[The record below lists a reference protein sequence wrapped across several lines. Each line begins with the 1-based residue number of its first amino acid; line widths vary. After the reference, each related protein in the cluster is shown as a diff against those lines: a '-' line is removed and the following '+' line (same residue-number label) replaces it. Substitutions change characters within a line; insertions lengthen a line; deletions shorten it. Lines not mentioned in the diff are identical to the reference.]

1 MSERLFGTNLLWG
14 GSSLRYFS
22 LTTGCLGSLFHEQDL
37 IILMK
42 GLLSKLNLLP
52 LVAVDLL
59 PDVFYLLDRV
69 RIEGEDEL
77 PEQVRVC
84 YL

>member
-1 MSERLFGTNLLWG
+1 LS
-14 GSSLRYFS
+14 
-22 LTTGCLGSLFHEQDL
+22 LGSGLFHEQDL

-52 LVAVDLL
+52 VDLL

>member
-1 MSERLFGTNLLWG
+1 ME
-14 GSSLRYFS
+14 
-22 LTTGCLGSLFHEQDL
+22 
-37 IILMK
+37 
-42 GLLSKLNLLP
+42 GLLCELNLLP
-52 LVAVDLL
+52 LIAVDFL

>member
-1 MSERLFGTNLLWG
+1 
-14 GSSLRYFS
+14 
-22 LTTGCLGSLFHEQDL
+22 
-37 IILMK
+37 MK
-42 GLLSKLNLLP
+42 GLLSELNLLP
-52 LVAVDLL
+52 LIAVDLL

-69 RIEGEDEL
+69 RVEGEDEL

>member
-1 MSERLFGTNLLWG
+1 M
-14 GSSLRYFS
+14 RYFS
-22 LTTGCLGSLFHEQDL
+22 LTTGCLGSLFHEKDL

-69 RIEGEDEL
+69 CIEGEDEL